1 MTGFKFLSC
10 IRLLYLYF
18 RKLCF
23 EDGRLKIFPKDELQR
38 NVPLG
43 VFYPR
48 FTKKLHHV
56 CMPSITGFKKVCFTS
71 YNWTSVK
78 IDKNV
83 EILNI
88 HTDILCILSAAVLC
102 WWLLEELSSEQPM
115 LLQTSPCIFSQS
127 SLQPVF
133 VWSTPSSDAVSTVH
147 INMRNYQSIYIPVYL
162 HSENKVQKLSL
173 GC

>member
-1 MTGFKFLSC
+1 MVVSRSSPKMNSKGMFHLESFIQGSPRSFTTFVC
-10 IRLLYLYF
+10 RALLVL
-18 RKLCF
+18 
-23 EDGRLKIFPKDELQR
+23 
-38 NVPLG
+38 N
-43 VFYPR
+43 
-48 FTKKLHHV
+48 
-56 CMPSITGFKKVCFTS
+56 KVCFMG

-78 IDKNV
+78 IDKN
-83 EILNI
+83 EKILNI
-88 HTDILCILSAAVLC
+88 HTDILCILSPAVLC
-102 WWLLEELSSEQPM
+102 WWLPEELSSEQPM

-127 SLQPVF
+127 SLQPAF